1 MPTASSFLAWSYV
14 PPVPPPGEC
23 GLPPSGRHWYL
34 KLRTWMK
41 AHGAKPSSADQCVF
55 IGDGFIIGVY
65 VDDML
70 IAYDDTR
77 HTDKSLHS
85 KFDTFMKE
93 LSEDFKVT
101 IDETAGDMLGV
112 QIEQNDD
119 FILDFITLHHEN
131 YIENMRKTYLDGE
144 RPEKHQTPASKD
156 IKDLVDTAC
165 NATPH
170 NDAKLKKMYQSLVG
184 ALLYSSITVRPDIS
198 YAVGMLSRCTNNP
211 SKALL
216 NEAKRCLHYL
226 VHTKTLGLRYVK
238 GCDDMLWGQCDADW
252 HVHRSTSGFA
262 FFMAGATISYL
273 SKKQPTIAM
282 SSTEAEIMAASQAAL
297 EAVFLRT
304 LIEDLRG
311 KELKDPIMIGIDNKG
326 AVDMALDYR
335 SGPRTKHIARRHLKI
350 RELVAEAVVAVKRV
364 ATADNIADIFTKPL
378 EKKQFEA
385 LRDKLLNM
393 PHDD

>member
-101 IDETAGDMLGV
+101 IDEKAGDMLGV

-156 IKDLVDTAC
+156 IKDLVDAAC

-350 RELVAEAVVAVKRV
+350 RELVEEAVVAVKRV

-378 EKKQFEA
+378 EKRQFKA